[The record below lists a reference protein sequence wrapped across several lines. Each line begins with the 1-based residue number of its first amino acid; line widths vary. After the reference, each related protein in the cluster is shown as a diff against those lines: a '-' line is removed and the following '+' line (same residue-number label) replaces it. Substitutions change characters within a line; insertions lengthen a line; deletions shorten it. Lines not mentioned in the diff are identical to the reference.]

1 MELVV
6 KRLFLSRL
14 RLLINTEYV
23 AHRQKIFILRSLH
36 LCKADKRAGSFSQLL
51 KVTRVY
57 MVYI

>member
-1 MELVV
+1 MELGV

-14 RLLINTEYV
+14 CLLINTEYV

-36 LCKADKRAGSFSQLL
+36 LCKTDKRVGSFARLL

-57 MVYI
+57 VVYI